1 MGEGIERRR
10 KANGALAGPVSLET
24 PGGMV
29 HLHWDERAAATPY
42 GQMPFFIEF
51 LEATGLWEKWV
62 EECPLAYRS
71 PNGSSKRDVLGTWL
85 LSILSG
91 HWRYA
96 HIAGLRT
103 DGVNPQLLGM
113 QGVVSEDTVRR
124 ALSSLDEEA
133 GTQWMRAS
141 IEHPVLPLLEAPWIL
156 DVDVTVKPLYG
167 KQEGAVLGYN
177 PHKPGRPSHA
187 YHSYMMGGMRLVIG
201 MAVEAGNQTHSTYGM
216 PGLARLLE
224 SLPEG
229 KRPFAVRG
237 DCSYGAD
244 SVMGE
249 LEERGQ
255 PYLFKLRLT
264 TNVKRY
270 VEKLAMEGGWKDA
283 GQKWEGQDG
292 RLRLQGW
299 RRERRVVLLRRRLET
314 KEAALEESRQLALAF
329 MAEPDMAGERYEYAV
344 LVTGLPLDVLTL
356 AQLYRDRGDAE
367 NPFDELKNQWGWGG
381 YTTQDLKRCRFAAMG
396 VALVYN
402 WWSIF
407 VRLVHPEAR
416 LEAITSRPLLL
427 SAVARQTSHAGQKLI
442 RVTPMHAEAPKAQG
456 MLTRASQLLSS
467 WKHCAEQLAVPSVL
481 QRLCDYLIRLIAGS
495 PASRRLH
502 LLPCYV

>member
-1 MGEGIERRR
+1 
-10 KANGALAGPVSLET
+10 
-24 PGGMV
+24 
-29 HLHWDERAAATPY
+29 
-42 GQMPFFIEF
+42 
-51 LEATGLWEKWV
+51 
-62 EECPLAYRS
+62 
-71 PNGSSKRDVLGTWL
+71 
-85 LSILSG
+85 
-91 HWRYA
+91 
-96 HIAGLRT
+96 
-103 DGVNPQLLGM
+103 
-113 QGVVSEDTVRR
+113 
-124 ALSSLDEEA
+124 
-133 GTQWMRAS
+133 
-141 IEHPVLPLLEAPWIL
+141 
-156 DVDVTVKPLYG
+156 
-167 KQEGAVLGYN
+167 
-177 PHKPGRPSHA
+177 
-187 YHSYMMGGMRLVIG
+187 
-201 MAVEAGNQTHSTYGM
+201 
-216 PGLARLLE
+216 
-224 SLPEG
+224 
-229 KRPFAVRG
+229 
-237 DCSYGAD
+237 
-244 SVMGE
+244 
-249 LEERGQ
+249 
-255 PYLFKLRLT
+255 
-264 TNVKRY
+264 
-270 VEKLAMEGGWKDA
+270 MEGGWKDA

-442 RVTPMHAEAPKAQG
+442 RVTPMHAEAPRAQG

-467 WKHCAEQLAVPSVL
+467 WKHCAEQLALPSVL

-495 PASRRLH
+495 PASRRLL
-502 LLPCYV
+502 LLPGYA